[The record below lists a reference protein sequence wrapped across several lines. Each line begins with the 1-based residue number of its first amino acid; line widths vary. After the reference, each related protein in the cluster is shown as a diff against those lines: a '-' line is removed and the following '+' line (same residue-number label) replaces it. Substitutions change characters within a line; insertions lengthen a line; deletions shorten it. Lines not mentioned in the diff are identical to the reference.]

1 MRGNNL
7 RDRWLLGCL
16 LVGLVSVLLFGGV
29 VEGVD
34 MQWQHPV
41 ILQDS
46 ASRDGS
52 YAEVDAFLSGDQFLY
67 FWYSPYIPPSEQR
80 LAAWP
85 GR

>member
-1 MRGNNL
+1 MGWINL
-7 RDRWLLGCL
+7 RKRCHFLGCF
-16 LVGLVSVLLFGGV
+16 LVGLVSISLFGG